1 MTVDFL
7 TSIIGNSFINKRSAW
22 HLTIDNRKKNHFH
35 HITVKIDVHR
45 HANYIR
51 KLNVIYIERK
61 GHNSYNY
68 LYILDDS
75 EISLKISRK
84 KYV

>member
-22 HLTIDNRKKNHFH
+22 HLTIDDEKKNHFP
-35 HITVKIDVHR
+35 HITAKIDVHR
-45 HANYIR
+45 HANYIE

-61 GHNSYNY
+61 GRNSYN
-68 LYILDDS
+68 
-75 EISLKISRK
+75 
-84 KYV
+84 

>member
-22 HLTIDNRKKNHFH
+22 HLTIDDEEKNHFP
-35 HITVKIDVHR
+35 HITAKIDVHR
-45 HANYIR
+45 HANYIE

-61 GHNSYNY
+61 GHNSYN
-68 LYILDDS
+68 
-75 EISLKISRK
+75 
-84 KYV
+84 

>member
-7 TSIIGNSFINKRSAW
+7 APIIGNCFINKRSAW
-22 HLTIDNRKKNHFH
+22 HLTIDDRKKNHFP
-35 HITVKIDVHR
+35 HITVKIDVHC

-68 LYILDDS
+68 LYILDDCEINL
-75 EISLKISRK
+75 EISGK
-84 KYV
+84 